1 MKYFLI
7 CAWIIAAAWADACA
21 DAIRIR
27 LLAEV
32 TVQAETLRLSDL
44 LPAEAAAQLKAAAE
58 KVSLGHA
65 PQAGSLRVLT
75 VSELRQAV
83 GEITSDGMVIDIPEQ
98 VLVRRQGWPLETEA
112 VRRTLARSKLSPQ
125 FDLSQARI
133 TLPTGFTTVVPDP
146 QLEVTVLNPSPD
158 HGCLLAQMRC
168 RKRSAC
174 GSFLIEIVFSVPAGG
189 IWSRELKLAS
199 EKAGQAD
206 MATSVGPILVK
217 PGRMALLV
225 IDGDGLRI
233 TQPVLPLKQGRFGE
247 RVKVSNP
254 QSHRSWLARVS
265 GEGMLH
271 ISDTTGKEEGR

>member
-1 MKYFLI
+1 
-7 CAWIIAAAWADACA
+7 
-21 DAIRIR
+21 
-27 LLAEV
+27 
-32 TVQAETLRLSDL
+32 
-44 LPAEAAAQLKAAAE
+44 
-58 KVSLGHA
+58 
-65 PQAGSLRVLT
+65 
-75 VSELRQAV
+75 
-83 GEITSDGMVIDIPEQ
+83 
-98 VLVRRQGWPLETEA
+98 
-112 VRRTLARSKLSPQ
+112 
-125 FDLSQARI
+125 LSQARI

-146 QLEVTVLNPSPD
+146 QLEVTVINPSPD
-158 HGCLLAQMRC
+158 HRCLLAQMRC

-233 TQPVLPLKQGRFGE
+233 TQPVLPLRQGRFGE

-271 ISDTTGKEEGR
+271 TSDTTGKEEGR